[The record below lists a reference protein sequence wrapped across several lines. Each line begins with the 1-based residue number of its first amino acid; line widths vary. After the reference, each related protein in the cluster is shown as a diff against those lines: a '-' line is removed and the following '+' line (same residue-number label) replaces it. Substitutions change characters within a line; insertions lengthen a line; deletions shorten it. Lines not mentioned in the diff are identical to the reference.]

1 MKEQLIIC
9 IVVCILIYLLDTIST
24 VTNWF
29 HYSRVSF
36 LCGMFT
42 GGALCVLGALSS
54 YLNKSDKQ

>member
-9 IVVCILIYLLDTIST
+9 IVVCILIYLLDTVST

-29 HYSRVSF
+29 HYSRISF

-42 GGALCVLGALSS
+42 GGALCILGAFFN
-54 YLNKSDKQ
+54 YLNKLEE